1 MITNFIE
8 NYAKLIVS
16 KPEELTIITNKVD
29 DTFTEITIGANAAD
43 IGKLIGK
50 NGIWQCF
57 KNHGKW
63 FVKLKMVYLTKYKLL
78 LTLNYER

>member
-16 KPEELTIITNKVD
+16 FPEEITVTKEVID
-29 DTFTEITIGANAAD
+29 DTFAEIVIHANSAD

-50 NGIWQCF
+50 NGNMINAIKTMANGC
-57 KNHGKW
+57 KAKDGIS
-63 FVKLKMVYLTKYKLL
+63 YKIQVLA
-78 LTLNYER
+78 NE

>member
-16 KPEELTIITNKVD
+16 VPDDVEVSKKIID
-29 DTFTEITIGANAAD
+29 ETFAEITIVVNSLD

-50 NGIWQCF
+50 NGNMI
-57 KNHGKW
+57 NA
-63 FVKLKMVYLTKYKLL
+63 LKTMANGCKAKDGVSYKIQVLSK
-78 LTLNYER
+78 

>member
-16 KPEELTIITNKVD
+16 VPEDVTVTKELID
-29 DTFTEITIGANAAD
+29 ETFAEITVEANSAD

-50 NGIWQCF
+50 NGNMI
-57 KNHGKW
+57 NA
-63 FVKLKMVYLTKYKLL
+63 LKTMANGCKAKDGVSYKIQVIAK
-78 LTLNYER
+78 

>member
-16 KPEELTIITNKVD
+16 YPEDISISTNVVD
-29 DTFTEITIGANAAD
+29 ETFTEITIKANSSD

-50 NGIWQCF
+50 NGNMI
-57 KNHGKW
+57 NA
-63 FVKLKMVYLTKYKLL
+63 LKTMANGCKAKDGISYKIQVVSI
-78 LTLNYER
+78 

>member
-16 KPEELTIITNKVD
+16 KPDEVSISTNSID
-29 DTFTEITIGANAAD
+29 ETFTEITIKAHSAD

-50 NGIWQCF
+50 NGNMI
-57 KNHGKW
+57 NA
-63 FVKLKMVYLTKYKLL
+63 LKTMANGCKAKDGVSYKIQVIA
-78 LTLNYER
+78 N

>member
-16 KPEELTIITNKVD
+16 FPEDIAITKNSID
-29 DTFTEITIGANAAD
+29 DTFAEIIITANSAD

-50 NGIWQCF
+50 NGNMINAIKTMANGC
-57 KNHGKW
+57 KAKDGIS
-63 FVKLKMVYLTKYKLL
+63 YKIQVVSK
-78 LTLNYER
+78 

>member
-16 KPEELTIITNKVD
+16 KPEDVSLSTNEVD
-29 DTFTEITIGANAAD
+29 ETFTEITIKANSAD

-50 NGIWQCF
+50 NGNMI
-57 KNHGKW
+57 NA
-63 FVKLKMVYLTKYKLL
+63 LKTMANGCKAKDGVSYKIQVIA
-78 LTLNYER
+78 N

>member
-16 KPEELTIITNKVD
+16 KPEELTITTNKVD

-50 NGIWQCF
+50 NGNMI
-57 KNHGKW
+57 NA
-63 FVKLKMVYLTKYKLL
+63 LKTMANGCKAKDGVSYKIQVIA
-78 LTLNYER
+78 NS

>member
-16 KPEELTIITNKVD
+16 FPEDISVTKNVID
-29 DTFTEITIGANAAD
+29 DTFAEIIITANSAD

-50 NGIWQCF
+50 NGNMINAIKTMANGC
-57 KNHGKW
+57 KAKDGIS
-63 FVKLKMVYLTKYKLL
+63 YKIQVVS
-78 LTLNYER
+78 N